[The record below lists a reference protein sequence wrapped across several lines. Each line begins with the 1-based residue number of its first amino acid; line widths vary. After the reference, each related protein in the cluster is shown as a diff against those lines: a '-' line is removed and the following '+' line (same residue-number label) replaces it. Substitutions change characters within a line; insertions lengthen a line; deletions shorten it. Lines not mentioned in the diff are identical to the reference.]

1 MKTNDNKKYDVLV
14 GYDEILETE
23 VQGVLKDNHIRP
35 NIVAATYFYIK
46 GVVKATVEKLRK
58 LMAGIHFTFKKNGKE
73 KTYKVVY
80 LSATA
85 HRPSYLEEQKAK
97 KKQKK
102 TATPQ
107 PEKSVN
113 KKKPWYFHTKKSV
126 NKKETLVEMAKKTA
140 KKVKVNQHK
149 TNYEKKLDTRVKKA
163 VRYIARIEAKK
174 ATAGLKTAKSKGIRK
189 PVQQKFNFKAAA

>member
-1 MKTNDNKKYDVLV
+1 MKTNDNQKYDVLV

-23 VQGVLKDNHIRP
+23 VSGVLKDNKIRP

-73 KTYKVVY
+73 KTYKVIY
-80 LSATA
+80 LSATT

-102 TATPQ
+102 TATAKPK
-107 PEKSVN
+107 ESVN
-113 KKKPWYFHTKKSV
+113 KKK
-126 NKKETLVEMAKKTA
+126 TLVKMAKKTA

-163 VRYIARIEAKK
+163 VRYIARVEAKK

-189 PVQQKFNFKAAA
+189 PVQQKLNFKAAA

>member
-46 GVVKATVEKLRK
+46 GVVKATVDKLRK

-102 TATPQ
+102 TATAKPK
-107 PEKSVN
+107 KSVN
-113 KKKPWYFHTKKSV
+113 KKK
-126 NKKETLVEMAKKTA
+126 TLIKMAKKVA
-140 KKVKVNQHK
+140 EKKVKMNQHK
-149 TNYEKKLDTRVKKA
+149 TNYEKKLNTRVKKA

-174 ATAGLKTAKSKGIRK
+174 AVRTPKKGQNKANMK
-189 PVQQKFNFKAAA
+189 PVQQKLNFKAAA

>member
-1 MKTNDNKKYDVLV
+1 METNDNKKYDVLV

-46 GVVKATVEKLRK
+46 GVVKATVDKLRK

-102 TATPQ
+102 TATAKPK
-107 PEKSVN
+107 KSVN
-113 KKKPWYFHTKKSV
+113 KKK
-126 NKKETLVEMAKKTA
+126 TLVKMAKKVVE
-140 KKVKVNQHK
+140 KKVKMNQHK

-163 VRYIARIEAKK
+163 VRYIARKEAKK
-174 ATAGLKTAKSKGIRK
+174 ATVGLKTAKSKGISK
-189 PVQQKFNFKAAA
+189 PVQKKLKFAA